1 MTLRRRPTSKSAPAA
16 RRRSHGQRA
25 PVRAAPSAFSCF
37 SLSACPRRRASGRLW
52 RRGAAT
58 ARINRADPRRRD
70 AAVRRLSRRRRCCC
84 CGSGALLLLL
94 LLAGCCY
101 CGGGSCA
108 AWCMQ
113 LGEQQQ
119 QSAPRRS
126 ATRRSACGGCAA
138 ASRAAAWSSGRLGS
152 ASTLLCHSSLSSA
165 MALVFSH
172 SLLPPFSPLSQRLPP
187 SN

>member
-37 SLSACPRRRASGRLW
+37 SFSACPRRRASGRLW
-52 RRGAAT
+52 RRGAAA

-84 CGSGALLLLL
+84 SGALLLL
-94 LLAGCCY
+94 LLAGCC
-101 CGGGSCA
+101 CGGGGSCCVVYA
-108 AWCMQ
+108 AR
-113 LGEQQQ
+113 
-119 QSAPRRS
+119 P
-126 ATRRSACGGCAA
+126 AA
-138 ASRAAAWSSGRLGS
+138 AAERPAAVGDAAVGLRRLCCCFSSCGVELWPARLCFYS
-152 ASTLLCHSSLSSA
+152 ALLCHSSLSSA